1 MPVPGS
7 AAASDPRP
15 AEILAIFSR
24 EVGVAPERLRPE
36 ATLDSLEI
44 ASLDV
49 VQAMFAIE
57 ERYDVQIP
65 VVPDRAG
72 SEFTTVGQLLDHVLV
87 TLDRGGPPAAVPGG
101 TAPGA
106 ATSAAPAATT
116 PAAPVPGEAARPAPD
131 AGTDTAA

>member
-7 AAASDPRP
+7 AAASDSRP

-57 ERYDVQIP
+57 ERFDVQIP

-87 TLDRGGPPAAVPGG
+87 TLDRGGPPGSAAP
-101 TAPGA
+101 A
-106 ATSAAPAATT
+106 SAPAATT
-116 PAAPVPGEAARPAPD
+116 PAAPAPASPAPGEAARPAPD